1 MSERSKNE
9 IMEQIQQIIT
19 DNIQPS
25 VEMHGGMIKLQD
37 FDLQSGSVLVLLQGS
52 CSGCSMSSATL
63 KMGVEN
69 MLRHYVPE
77 VSRVEGM
84 DDPDYNDPYYS

>member
-1 MSERSKNE
+1 MSERSKHE
-9 IMEQIQQIIT
+9 IMEQIEQIIQEKV
-19 DNIQPS
+19 QPS

-52 CSGCSMSSATL
+52 CSGCAMSSATL

-84 DDPDYNDPYYS
+84 DDPDYNDPFYS

>member
-1 MSERSKNE
+1 MSERSKHE
-9 IMEQIQQIIT
+9 IMQQIDEIIQEK
-19 DNIQPS
+19 IQPS
-25 VEMHGGMIKLQD
+25 VEMHGGRIRLED

>member
-1 MSERSKNE
+1 MSERSKHE
-9 IMEQIQQIIT
+9 IMEQIEQIIQEKV
-19 DNIQPS
+19 QPS

-52 CSGCSMSSATL
+52 CSGCAMSSATL

-84 DDPDYNDPYYS
+84 YDPDYNDPFYS

>member
-77 VSRVEGM
+77 VSKVEGM
-84 DDPDYNDPYYS
+84 DDPDYNDPFYS